1 MYKKEASNEKMTKT
15 VGDSPEIRQKQSL
28 NNTGKATTGSQKQEF
43 GINRESSSRYM
54 LYEEKNETK
63 IGTTSP
69 DVNLNED

>member
-15 VGDSPEIRQKQSL
+15 VGDSPEIRKHTSL
-28 NNTGKATTGSQKQEF
+28 KNTGKATTGSQKQEF

-63 IGTTSP
+63 VVNTGP
-69 DVNLNED
+69 DAN